1 MLTEEKSSLFQN
13 VQAERGILGLIVSDD
28 SFGRLA
34 LDFIQDDFS
43 IPEHQMIL
51 AAMHKM
57 SREKKKIDL
66 VTINSE
72 LTAMYGNEKGN
83 GLTDVLLDLM
93 GSDSVFTAKYHV
105 KEYTEIIKSAAMRR
119 NMLKVIEQAKTS
131 LTTTTDDTAAILDT
145 ARQGLRDIVITRHSW
160 KTMEDVVTATFEA
173 IGKRAAGEEPS
184 MPSGIILLDN
194 ITSGF
199 HRGELTIIGARPA
212 VGKSALGAHIALSAA
227 EQGYQVGICSREMTD
242 VQYGSRIFSR
252 GADIDNDHLRTGALN
267 EKEWESLTGAL
278 PDIARLPV
286 SFMFTARYIE
296 DLRMEVQKKVDEGHL
311 DMLMVDYVQL
321 MQTRQRFDKDY
332 LRIGY
337 VSKMLKD
344 MTVDF
349 NISVVALAQVGRS
362 VENNMPN
369 LSDLRG
375 SGDLE
380 QDADNVIFIH
390 RPKDAADP
398 YVHPLDKAS
407 FAQLKERGLQYIAL
421 NIAKQRQGQIG
432 TVCVIFDPA
441 RMRYTPIERRG

>member
-13 VQAERGILGLIVSDD
+13 IRAEQGIIGLIVSDD
-28 SFGRLA
+28 SYDRLA
-34 LDFIQDDFS
+34 LDFVQDDFS
-43 IPEHQMIL
+43 VPEHQMIL

-57 SREKKKIDL
+57 ACEKKKIDL

-72 LTAMYGNEKGN
+72 LVGMYGNEKGRE
-83 GLTDVLLDLM
+83 LTDSLLDMM
-93 GSDSVFTAKYHV
+93 GTDGAFTAKYHV
-105 KEYTEIIKSAAMRR
+105 KEYSGIIKSAAMRR
-119 NMLKVIEQAKTS
+119 NMLKVIEQAKAS
-131 LTTTTDDTAAILDT
+131 LTTTTEDTSAILDAT
-145 ARQGLRDIVITRHSW
+145 RQGLRDIIITQHSW
-160 KTMEDVVTATFEA
+160 ESMEEVVTATFEA
-173 IGKRAAGEEPS
+173 IGRRAAGEEPS
-184 MPSGIILLDN
+184 MPSGIVLLDN

-227 EQGYQVGICSREMTD
+227 EQGYKVGICSREMTD
-242 VQYGSRIFSR
+242 VQYGSRIISR
-252 GADIDNDHLRTGALN
+252 GADIDNDHLRTGAL
-267 EKEWESLTGAL
+267 EDSEWESMSEAVSS
-278 PDIARLPV
+278 IAKLPV

-296 DLRMEVQKKVDEGHL
+296 DLRMEVQKKVDEGQL

-321 MQTRQRFDKDY
+321 MQTRQRFEKDY

-349 NISVVALAQVGRS
+349 NIAVVALAQVGRS
-362 VENNMPN
+362 VENTMPN

-380 QDADNVIFIH
+380 QDADNVIFMH
-390 RPKDAADP
+390 RPKDASDP
-398 YVHPLDKAS
+398 YVHPSDRGS
-407 FAQLKERGLQYIAL
+407 FPQLKDRGLQYIAL

-432 TVCVIFDPA
+432 SVCVIFYPA
-441 RMRYTPIERRG
+441 KMRYTPIERR

>member
-1 MLTEEKSSLFQN
+1 MLTDEKSSVFQN
-13 VQAERGILGLIVSDD
+13 AQAERGIIGLIVSDD
-28 SFGRLA
+28 SYDRMA

-43 IPEHQMIL
+43 VPEHQLIL
-51 AAMHKM
+51 SAMQKM
-57 SREKKKIDL
+57 VHEKKKIDL
-66 VTINSE
+66 ITLNAE
-72 LTAMYGNEKGN
+72 LAALYGDEKGSA
-83 GLTDVLLDLM
+83 LTDVILDAM
-93 GSDSVFTAKYHV
+93 GSDAAFTAKYHI
-105 KEYTEIIKSAAMRR
+105 KDYTEIIKSAAMRR

-131 LTTTTDDTAAILDT
+131 LTTTTDDTAAILDAT
-145 ARQGLRDIVITRHSW
+145 RQGLRDIVITRHSW
-160 KTMEDVVTATFEA
+160 KSMADVIDATYEA
-173 IGKRAAGEEPS
+173 IGRRASGEEPS
-184 MPSGIILLDN
+184 MPSGINLLDN

-199 HRGELTIIGARPA
+199 HRGEMTIIGARPA

-227 EQGYQVGICSREMTD
+227 ENGYQVGICSREMTD
-242 VQYGSRIFSR
+242 VQYGSRILSR
-252 GADIDNDHLRTGALN
+252 SADIDNDHLRTGHL
-267 EKEWESLTGAL
+267 EDSEWESLAAAL
-278 PDIARLPV
+278 PSVANLPV
-286 SFMFTARYIE
+286 SFMFSARYIE
-296 DLRMEVQKKVDEGHL
+296 DLRMEVQKKVDEGKL

-337 VSKMLKD
+337 VSKTLKD
-344 MTVDF
+344 MSVDF

-390 RPKDAADP
+390 RPKDANDP
-398 YVHPLDKAS
+398 YVHPRDKGT
-407 FAQLKERGLQYIAL
+407 FAGLKDTGLQYIAL

-441 RMRYTPIERRG
+441 KMRYTPIERRG